1 MSTASFK
8 LKGQRLVGKWISIEY
23 EEEGKPVWYKA
34 RVDTYGGAQKYEVTW
49 ETGGSEW
56 LEKLVDAAAITT
68 DSPAYTALDGG
79 LDLMNIDNA
88 DLTSA
93 YRLFLADSLNA
104 GAEEYDQVGLKGYN
118 PQAKQKD
125 TTPVRLFVEQI

>member
-49 ETGGSEW
+49 EAGGSEW
-56 LEKLVDAAAITT
+56 LEELVDAEYEMSVPPAATRAPGRRGGEST
-68 DSPAYTALDGG
+68 RQRTAGG
-79 LDLMNIDNA
+79 LAVIVMLFRLAQSDL
-88 DLTSA
+88 
-93 YRLFLADSLNA
+93 
-104 GAEEYDQVGLKGYN
+104 G
-118 PQAKQKD
+118 
-125 TTPVRLFVEQI
+125 

>member
-49 ETGGSEW
+49 E
-56 LEKLVDAAAITT
+56 A
-68 DSPAYTALDGG
+68 PAMAV
-79 LDLMNIDNA
+79 
-88 DLTSA
+88 
-93 YRLFLADSLNA
+93 RLGPCSHHS
-104 GAEEYDQVGLKGYN
+104 
-118 PQAKQKD
+118 
-125 TTPVRLFVEQI
+125 PVRSALSKERVREIAHDMLVYRGGHQLRSCVSG